1 MDDPDG
7 IQVAADVEQDA
18 DGGRDD
24 AQPPRGQ
31 VNNGVYLRR
40 NANSNGLTETEDGE
54 GNADPGV
61 GVKTPPERNPKED
74 DWKAFQKVQPK
85 FYLDKD
91 WDVHYGDWYVMAKKF
106 RLSDASLK
114 DCLYWSIQDG
124 AKKLIY
130 PDFLPD
136 KRQNRAMT
144 AQEYAQKLKEV
155 FLPPGES
162 DAAKI
167 EFEKL
172 KLNICTYKST

>member
-1 MDDPDG
+1 MLCCTCKYYSFD
-7 IQVAADVEQDA
+7 
-18 DGGRDD
+18 
-24 AQPPRGQ
+24 
-31 VNNGVYLRR
+31 
-40 NANSNGLTETEDGE
+40 
-54 GNADPGV
+54 
-61 GVKTPPERNPKED
+61 
-74 DWKAFQKVQPK
+74 KVILECYSSSVLK
-85 FYLDKD
+85 VLLIF
-91 WDVHYGDWYVMAKKF
+91 HSAKKF

-167 EFEKL
+167 EFERRVQL
-172 KLNICTYKST
+172 PGYVLQR

>member
-1 MDDPDG
+1 MDDPDA
-7 IQVAADVEQDA
+7 IQVEADVARDA
-18 DGGRDD
+18 EGGGGD
-24 AQPPRGQ
+24 ANPPRGR

-40 NANSNGLTETEDGE
+40 NAGDQAPDDADE
-54 GNADPGV
+54 GQDDADPGD
-61 GVKTPPERNPKED
+61 GDRPPLERNPKED

-130 PDFLPD
+130 PDFLSD
-136 KRQNRAMT
+136 KQQSRALS
-144 AQEYAQKLKEV
+144 A
-155 FLPPGES
+155 
-162 DAAKI
+162 
-167 EFEKL
+167 
-172 KLNICTYKST
+172 